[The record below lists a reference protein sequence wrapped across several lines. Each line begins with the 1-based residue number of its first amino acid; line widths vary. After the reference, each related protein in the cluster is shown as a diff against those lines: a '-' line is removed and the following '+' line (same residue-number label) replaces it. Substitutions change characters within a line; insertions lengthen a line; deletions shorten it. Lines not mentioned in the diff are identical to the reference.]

1 VRRARRRRARGSPS
15 SDSLWNTGSAAPATT
30 TRFYLSTNTIVDAA
44 DTVLGARAIA
54 ALTGGGPDNGSIKVT
69 IPAGTAPGMY
79 YLLAKADADDVAR
92 EIVETNN
99 VAARALQ
106 VTP

>member
-1 VRRARRRRARGSPS
+1 M
-15 SDSLWNTGSAAPATT
+15 
-30 TRFYLSTNTIVDAA
+30 DAA

-54 ALTGGGPDNGSIKVT
+54 ALTGGGPDNGSTTVK